1 MSKPKLS
8 KYAQKVAK
16 RNTLA
21 AAFERVEEQK
31 REALPEQVERK
42 KAQPPLSPRSAFADL
57 GEMPSKAGELLKT
70 AAQLIKDAEAILTL
84 CYAHANRGAQQG
96 EVLSVL
102 GCARATYPR
111 IEAIARRAAHVPN
124 VKQERG
130 AA

>member
-1 MSKPKLS
+1 MSEPKLS

-21 AAFERVEEQK
+21 AAFQRVEEQK

-42 KAQPPLSPRSAFADL
+42 KAQPPRSAVADL

-70 AAQLIKDAEAILTL
+70 AAQLIKDAEALLTL

>member
-1 MSKPKLS
+1 MSEPKLS

-21 AAFERVEEQK
+21 AAFQRVEEQK
-31 REALPEQVERK
+31 REALPEQVERI
-42 KAQPPLSPRSAFADL
+42 KAQPPPSRSAVADL
-57 GEMPSKAGELLKT
+57 GEMPSQAGELLKT